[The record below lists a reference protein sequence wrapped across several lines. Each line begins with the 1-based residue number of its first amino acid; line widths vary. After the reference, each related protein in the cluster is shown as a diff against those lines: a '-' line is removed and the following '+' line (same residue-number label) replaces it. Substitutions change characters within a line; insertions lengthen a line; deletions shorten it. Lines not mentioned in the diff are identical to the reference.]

1 MQLVG
6 ARDSF
11 IHRPFLLEGGIT
23 GSTRGR
29 SCRPAHVHRVL
40 VRISLTSSPFR
51 GFVGMGRHR
60 CLVRNRV
67 RSPRQRI
74 CGPQAPPRGVACGA
88 STARSGS
95 QWPSRSRRRPL
106 AGQVVEIRR
115 EFIDSQRR
123 LEEVREERSC
133 LQRELTNFD
142 GRCEMW
148 RANSRMSNGRSV
160 RLGLQW
166 QRVDFQVDAVGSQI
180 EGTSRNLLHTRER
193 FQTSKAILHRRIR
206 DIYKRGA
213 LHSVRVMLGAGSFPD
228 LMTRY
233 GTCASSLRTIARWY
247 GAWESSKR
255 IWDNRTTIFQISM
268 ISLGRLRQSRTQRS
282 GPLYAL
288 WKIRIGGRSMAI
300 TPREEMAANRM
311 GELDRDET
319 RISALLTDLEAR
331 RVEIERAAARR
342 GAPSTLLTADVGTMD
357 WPVDGELIY
366 RFGRE
371 ERPNGTILRWN
382 GIGIAAPT
390 GTPIQAVEA
399 GNGSSGRSLRRL
411 RSDGGA
417 EPRRRF
423 LYTVPLPRRDRR

>member
-1 MQLVG
+1 M
-6 ARDSF
+6 
-11 IHRPFLLEGGIT
+11 
-23 GSTRGR
+23 
-29 SCRPAHVHRVL
+29 
-40 VRISLTSSPFR
+40 R
-51 GFVGMGRHR
+51 GFYSPVGLAMA
-60 CLVRNRV
+60 L
-67 RSPRQRI
+67 
-74 CGPQAPPRGVACGA
+74 AVASA
-88 STARSGS
+88 
-95 QWPSRSRRRPL
+95 PL

-115 EFIDSQRR
+115 EIIDSQRR
-123 LEEVREERSC
+123 LEEVREERSR
-133 LQRELTNFD
+133 LQRELTNLD
-142 GRCEMW
+142 GRVRNVASEL
-148 RANSRMSNGRSV
+148 ANVERQVSASRSAV
-160 RLGLQW
+160 AE
-166 QRVDFQVDAVGSQI
+166 VDLQVDAVGSQI

-233 GTCASSLRTIARWY
+233 RYLRLIATY
-247 GAWESSKR
+247 
-255 IWDNRTTIFQISM
+255 DRTLVRRVGELETDLEQQNDDLQISM
-268 ISLGRLRQSRTQRS
+268 VSLGRLRQSRLSEVAALRS
-282 GPLYAL
+282 VEDTHRRTLDGYHAQ
-288 WKIRIGGRSMAI
+288 
-300 TPREEMAANRM
+300 EEMAANRM

-382 GIGIAAPT
+382 GIGIGAPT

-399 GNGSSGRSLRRL
+399 GTVVLAGPFEGYGLTVVLSHGGGFYTLYLYLEEIGVNQGREVAVGQVVGTVGGADTPEGPHMEFQIRAPI
-411 RSDGGA
+411 DGGA
-417 EPRRRF
+417 PRAQD
-423 LYTVPLPRRDRR
+423 PLAWLRTRGG